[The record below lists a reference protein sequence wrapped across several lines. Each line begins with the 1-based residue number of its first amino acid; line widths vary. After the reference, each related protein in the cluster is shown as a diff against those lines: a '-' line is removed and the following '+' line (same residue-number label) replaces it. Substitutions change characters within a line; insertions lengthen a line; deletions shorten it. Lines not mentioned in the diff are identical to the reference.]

1 MAVCIV
7 SRINDSTMEVN
18 NLAVDTPWQRK
29 GFGRTML
36 QHVEGVYA
44 GHKILI
50 GTGETPENIAFY
62 TACGYSFSHRI
73 PDFFTAN
80 YDAYG
85 HCVASDATDVHFP
98 LFEIAVYHTFLLVA
112 EQKEPE
118 KAFFVSGDKLNI
130 HIYSSGR

>member
-1 MAVCIV
+1 MGERVAACCVERYVFGCF
-7 SRINDSTMEVN
+7 SRANKYFV
-18 NLAVDTPWQRK
+18 AGVDA
-29 GFGRTML
+29 FHVL
-36 QHVEGVYA
+36 QHGASESFSLPWRVYCKIVDFHGAVVYA
-44 GHKILI
+44 RH
-50 GTGETPENIAFY
+50 
-62 TACGYSFSHRI
+62 
-73 PDFFTAN
+73 
-80 YDAYG
+80 DAYG